1 MKKYIANFITVFRI
15 ICCIFML
22 FIPVFSM
29 PFYVIYIL
37 CGLSDMVDGTVA
49 RKTGSTSVF
58 GAKLDT
64 AADTLFAAV
73 SFVKLLSVIS
83 VPKWLGIWIIA
94 IAAIKG
100 CNIIAGFVYRK
111 TFIALHTM
119 MNKATGLLLFL
130 FPLTIHFSNI
140 TCSATTVCL
149 IATYSAVQE
158 GYYIWAGRQI
168 C

>member
-1 MKKYIANFITVFRI
+1 MRKYIANVITFSRI
-15 ICCIFML
+15 ICCIFIL
-22 FIPVFSM
+22 FVPVLSIQ
-29 PFYVIYIL
+29 FYVLYIL

-64 AADTLFAAV
+64 AADTLFTAV
-73 SFVKLLSVIS
+73 SFAKLFSVIS
-83 VPKWLGIWIIA
+83 MPKWLGIWMIA
-94 IAAIKG
+94 IASIKI
-100 CNIIAGFVYRK
+100 CNILSGFVCRK
-111 TFIALHTM
+111 TFISLHTM

-140 TCSATTVCL
+140 ICSATTVCL
-149 IATYSAVQE
+149 FATYAAVQE
-158 GYYIWAGRQI
+158 GYYIWTGRQI

>member
-1 MKKYIANFITVFRI
+1 
-15 ICCIFML
+15 ML
-22 FIPVFSM
+22 FVPVLSM
-29 PFYVIYIL
+29 QFYVFYIL

-64 AADTLFAAV
+64 AADTLFIAV
-73 SFVKLLSVIS
+73 SFVKLFPVIAM
-83 VPKWLGIWIIA
+83 PKWLGIWIIA
-94 IAAIKG
+94 IAAIKV
-100 CNIIAGFVYRK
+100 CNIIAGFVYRN

-140 TCSATTVCL
+140 TCIVTAVC
-149 IATYSAVQE
+149 IFATYAAVQE
-158 GYYIWAGRQI
+158 GYYIWTGRQI

>member
-1 MKKYIANFITVFRI
+1 
-15 ICCIFML
+15 ML
-22 FIPVFSM
+22 FVPVLSM
-29 PFYVIYIL
+29 QFYFFYIL

-64 AADTLFAAV
+64 AADTLFTAV
-73 SFVKLLSVIS
+73 SFVKLFSVIAM
-83 VPKWLGIWIIA
+83 PKWLGIWIIA
-94 IAAIKG
+94 IATIKV
-100 CNIIAGFVYRK
+100 CNIMAGFVYRK

-130 FPLTIHFSNI
+130 FPPTVHFSNI
-140 TCSATTVCL
+140 TCSATAVC
-149 IATYSAVQE
+149 IFATYAAVQE